1 MLNYKR
7 YKRNPVVH
15 MSDRQWPNKEIKK
28 HLFGAV

>member
-15 MSDRQWPNKEIKK
+15 YPERMAEQGDREGTGMV
-28 HLFGAV
+28 FC